1 MSAQRRVTNGEA
13 WRRWEGQVVK
23 GIFPLRRFLGASD
36 NGAVFLSEYEAGN
49 VRDVAIK
56 FVPAVASQA
65 ETQLAHWRTAATLSH
80 PHLIR
85 LFDMGRCQL
94 GRREFLF
101 VVMEYAEETLTQ
113 VLARRALS
121 PDELREMLIP
131 TLDVLAFLHRNQ
143 WVHTRLKPSNLLA
156 VNDRLKLA
164 SDTVRPIADS
174 GSGIVRSSSYDAPEL
189 KDGGVS
195 TAGDIWSLGVTLVE
209 ALTQRT
215 PAWSDERFETSS
227 LLASIPAPFVNTVW
241 RCLNPSPTNRPT
253 VIELQTEYKSASQA
267 HGRSNHQLRE
277 PSGDTTTPWSFPN
290 RYRLLPFAVPAAL
303 LVSLAMWV
311 GLHSSGNS
319 QADLQPTAVPAPA
332 PAATIEKP
340 ARPNS
345 KPASSVSRTS
355 RSVLREVS
363 PEVPPA
369 LRDKIQGRILVTVRV
384 LVDPSGNVMAAL
396 MENPGPSEN
405 LARLADNAAREWKFA
420 PAEKQAPRVWILTFA
435 FTRGGVT
442 ARATAV

>member
-1 MSAQRRVTNGEA
+1 MSAQRRVTNA
-13 WRRWEGQVVK
+13 DVWRRWEGQVVK
-23 GIFPLRRFLGASD
+23 GIFPLRRFLGASED
-36 NGAVFLSEYEAGN
+36 GAVFLSEYEAGN
-49 VRDVAIK
+49 RRDVAIK
-56 FVPAVASQA
+56 FVPAVAPQA
-65 ETQLAHWRTAATLSH
+65 EAQLAHWRTAATLSH

-113 VLARRALS
+113 VLSRRALS

-131 TLDVLAFLHRNQ
+131 TLDVLGFLHRNQ
-143 WVHTRLKPSNLLA
+143 WVHVGLKPSNLLA

-164 SDTVRPIADS
+164 SDTLRPIGDS
-174 GSGIVRSSSYDAPEL
+174 VSGIVRNSSYDAPEL

-195 TAGDIWSLGVTLVE
+195 TAGDIWSLGVILVE

-253 VIELQTEYKSASQA
+253 IIELEAEYKSASTA
-267 HGRSNHQLRE
+267 HGRSNHPLRE

-290 RYRLLPFAVPAAL
+290 RHRLLPFAVPAAL
-303 LVSLAMWV
+303 LASLALWV
-311 GLHSSGNS
+311 GLDSPGNS
-319 QADLQPTAVPAPA
+319 QADLQRTADPAPA

-340 ARPNS
+340 ARSTS
-345 KPASSVSRTS
+345 KPASPVSRPS
-355 RSVLREVS
+355 RSVLHEVS
-363 PEVPPA
+363 PDVPPA
-369 LRDKIQGRILVTVRV
+369 IRDKIQGRIVVTVRV

-420 PAEKQAPRVWILTFA
+420 PAENQAARVWILTFA